1 MAGNDQSRQGLNP
14 WSKEM
19 DFSFLVLGPLRT
31 ETLYIY
37 IIDIDIDN
45 QNISKRCLLLLH
57 PSWLPLPRHVTVSG
71 SRFMTL

>member
-37 IIDIDIDN
+37 I
-45 QNISKRCLLLLH
+45 L
-57 PSWLPLPRHVTVSG
+57 
-71 SRFMTL
+71 